1 MCILSFRCRC
11 VEGFGCDNQ
20 NKKVKRRMVFLS
32 LYVSH
37 VGVGFCKGFGVKL
50 NPSKGLKSRMVIF
63 LSPLSLMLP
72 LFLSGY
78 VPHPG
83 VGVWKLLVVKINSI
97 KNLKRHMVFMFF
109 LGVSLRC
116 RVPEGSGFENQL
128 TKKKFKTSHG
138 FHLVFCI

>member
-20 NKKVKRRMVFLS
+20 SKKVKRRMVFLS

-109 LGVSLRC
+109 FGVSLRC
-116 RVPEGSGFENQL
+116 RGPEGSGFENQL
-128 TKKKFKTSHG
+128 AKKE
-138 FHLVFCI
+138 V

>member
-1 MCILSFRCRC
+1 M
-11 VEGFGCDNQ
+11 EGFGCDNQ